1 MASKKLS
8 KREKLLGLLEMSHK
22 SLREMKD
29 EDLVVAEPE
38 VEVETEETEVVEA
51 VKPEEPGFLEKLSK
65 WLDE

>member
-1 MASKKLS
+1 MAKKLS

-29 EDLVVAEPE
+29 EDLVVAEEPE
-38 VEVETEETEVVEA
+38 PEAEEETEVVEA

>member
-1 MASKKLS
+1 MAKKLS

-29 EDLVVAEPE
+29 EDLVVEQEEEVEEVEEPE
-38 VEVETEETEVVEA
+38 EVKA

>member
-29 EDLVVAEPE
+29 EDLVVAEEPE
-38 VEVETEETEVVEA
+38 PEAEEETEVVEA